1 MVPHSDQAPDNKD
14 EPDFRWLPESRTIER
29 DGRPLSFPTRSDYV
43 QRLIERGHLSSDAEL
58 AERPGLVL
66 AIHRHW
72 HGRAQQ
78 GCRFAAFLSSDALRF
93 SWGLVVA
100 RGGSRGEW
108 SVAEWEE
115 IRELVAKS
123 IRSPAAQVMSL
134 LFPAVTTPEGLVDLM
149 LHFEHYLG
157 WSFLEFDAP
166 ADPELGPMVALGI
179 RVPLS
184 EDVLAW
190 PLVLGPFRFFA
201 LTRDEPITEVALM
214 LEPKVYPLRPQI
226 TDDPDSAHLADLPVP
241 LDDEAYARMWQ
252 NTRRQ
257 KALVLGDPAEPR
269 AKARVSLALPA
280 ELWNGRAAL
289 EARSGPHR

>member
-1 MVPHSDQAPDNKD
+1 MALNSEQAPDSAE

-43 QRLIERGHLSSDAEL
+43 QRLIERGHLSSEEKL
-58 AERPGLVL
+58 AERPGLVR

-78 GCRFAAFLSSDALRF
+78 GCRFATFLSSDPLRF

-100 RGGSRGEW
+100 RGGNRGEW
-108 SVAEWEE
+108 SAAEWDE
-115 IRELVAKS
+115 IRDLVTES
-123 IRSPAAQVMSL
+123 IGDPAAQAMSL

-149 LHFEHYLG
+149 LHFEHFLG
-157 WSFLEFDAP
+157 WSFLELESP
-166 ADPELGPMVALGI
+166 ADPEFGPIVALGI
-179 RVPLS
+179 RVPLND
-184 EDVLAW
+184 DVLAW

-201 LTRDEPITEVALM
+201 LTRDGPITEVALM
-214 LEPKVYPLRPQI
+214 LKPKVYPLRSQI
-226 TDDPDSAHLADLPVP
+226 TDDPESAHLADLPVP
-241 LDDEAYARMWQ
+241 LDDEAYERMWQ

-269 AKARVSLALPA
+269 AKAKVSLTLPA
-280 ELWNGRAAL
+280 DLWHRRAVL
-289 EARSGPHR
+289 EARHGPQR